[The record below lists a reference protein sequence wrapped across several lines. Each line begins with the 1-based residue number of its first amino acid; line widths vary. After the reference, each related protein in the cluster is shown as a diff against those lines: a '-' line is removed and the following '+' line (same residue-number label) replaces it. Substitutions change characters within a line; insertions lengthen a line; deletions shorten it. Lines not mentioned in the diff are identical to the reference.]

1 MENHIEILKEEI
13 SVWEYKFPSF
23 PGAPRPPIR
32 NRRSHGESL
41 KSGLLGAIGAI
52 NEARNAAGIESDK
65 LLVLELSSD
74 VMEPDV
80 DLLQNKLGL
89 SIVEEIQNKDGTAKL
104 VVQFSSQDA
113 IASFEH
119 ERILYEIDSPDVG
132 ILTYR
137 QRSDFFACI
146 NDIRRLS
153 KEDRTGQKLS
163 NAIAED
169 TLPDGLF
176 LVDIDVWYNG
186 DPVNKSFIESQI
198 RQALG
203 TGGSN
208 LCGDLFALPNL
219 LLGRVN
225 VNRFTLESIRN
236 LDLIALVDLPLG
248 VVSTEQC
255 ELYSSEFVPQI
266 NDTLDDNA
274 PIACV
279 IDSGVFSGNPLLSS
293 LIVAEEDFDL
303 AENSA
308 SDFNGHGTGVAGIV
322 AYGNFH
328 EFDKTNRVFK
338 PLVRI
343 CNGKVMHNLQ
353 DPFGNDETEFPL
365 NKRPEQL
372 VKEAIR
378 YFHREYDCRIYNLSL
393 GDSNRIYAGGRQMAW
408 ASLLDELARELDIV
422 VVVSA
427 GNVSDLDV
435 PDFNNRIDL
444 MEKSR
449 NQLLSTG
456 HRLIDP
462 ATTALGIT
470 VGSITRYEEPESF
483 PQRPTPLSAGK
494 KDYPSVFTR
503 TGAGV
508 NGAVKPEFVDY
519 GGNLAVVRPI
529 GGRPHWRSNRTL
541 NEPTLNNT
549 LEKVFKGWQG
559 TSFSAPHVTHVA
571 ARLERALQLQLGE
584 VPSSNLI
591 RALLASSAKCYEKD
605 WLEATTPPEFISGA
619 QRQPQSWRLRL
630 CGYGKVDD
638 STLFTDRNHVTL
650 FAEDALDLRQIHL
663 YKIPVPTEFLN
674 LRTNKRIAI
683 GFAYNPPTRL
693 SRKAYIANSLWF
705 EVFRRIDAE
714 ALLNYKGKKADA
726 DEDAAEDII
735 ENFSRKYGAPF
746 FPGYT
751 EVRDSTLQQ
760 RVWEKSAYGGSDL
773 LWDDNDPYI
782 YVLITGKPKFK
793 HPNEM
798 EPQPYALAVTF
809 SYDNAEDIQL
819 RQKISERAN
828 IRLREQVR
836 TRAQIQV

>member
-163 NAIAED
+163 KAIAED

-279 IDSGVFSGNPLLSS
+279 IDSGVL
-293 LIVAEEDFDL
+293 
-303 AENSA
+303 
-308 SDFNGHGTGVAGIV
+308 
-322 AYGNFH
+322 
-328 EFDKTNRVFK
+328 
-338 PLVRI
+338 
-343 CNGKVMHNLQ
+343 
-353 DPFGNDETEFPL
+353 
-365 NKRPEQL
+365 
-372 VKEAIR
+372 
-378 YFHREYDCRIYNLSL
+378 
-393 GDSNRIYAGGRQMAW
+393 
-408 ASLLDELARELDIV
+408 
-422 VVVSA
+422 
-427 GNVSDLDV
+427 
-435 PDFNNRIDL
+435 
-444 MEKSR
+444 
-449 NQLLSTG
+449 
-456 HRLIDP
+456 
-462 ATTALGIT
+462 
-470 VGSITRYEEPESF
+470 
-483 PQRPTPLSAGK
+483 
-494 KDYPSVFTR
+494 
-503 TGAGV
+503 
-508 NGAVKPEFVDY
+508 
-519 GGNLAVVRPI
+519 
-529 GGRPHWRSNRTL
+529 
-541 NEPTLNNT
+541 
-549 LEKVFKGWQG
+549 
-559 TSFSAPHVTHVA
+559 
-571 ARLERALQLQLGE
+571 
-584 VPSSNLI
+584 
-591 RALLASSAKCYEKD
+591 
-605 WLEATTPPEFISGA
+605 
-619 QRQPQSWRLRL
+619 
-630 CGYGKVDD
+630 
-638 STLFTDRNHVTL
+638 
-650 FAEDALDLRQIHL
+650 
-663 YKIPVPTEFLN
+663 
-674 LRTNKRIAI
+674 
-683 GFAYNPPTRL
+683 
-693 SRKAYIANSLWF
+693 
-705 EVFRRIDAE
+705 
-714 ALLNYKGKKADA
+714 
-726 DEDAAEDII
+726 
-735 ENFSRKYGAPF
+735 
-746 FPGYT
+746 
-751 EVRDSTLQQ
+751 
-760 RVWEKSAYGGSDL
+760 
-773 LWDDNDPYI
+773 
-782 YVLITGKPKFK
+782 
-793 HPNEM
+793 
-798 EPQPYALAVTF
+798 
-809 SYDNAEDIQL
+809 
-819 RQKISERAN
+819 
-828 IRLREQVR
+828 
-836 TRAQIQV
+836 

>member
-1 MENHIEILKEEI
+1 MENHIEILKEDI

-23 PGAPRPPIR
+23 PGAPRPPVR

-41 KSGLLGAIGAI
+41 KSGLSGAIEGI
-52 NEARNAAGIESDK
+52 KEARNAAGIESDN
-65 LLVLELSSD
+65 LLVLEISSD

-89 SIVEEIQNKDGTAKL
+89 SIVEEIQHKDGTAKL
-104 VVQFSSQDA
+104 IVQFSSQDA
-113 IASFEH
+113 IASFEQ
-119 ERILYEIDSPDVG
+119 ERVLYEIDSHDAG
-132 ILTYR
+132 MLTYR
-137 QRSDFFACI
+137 QRSDVFACI

-163 NAIAED
+163 VAIAED
-169 TLPDGLF
+169 TLPEGLF
-176 LVDIDVWYNG
+176 FVDIDVWYNG
-186 DPVNKSFIESQI
+186 NPASKSFIESQI
-198 RQALG
+198 KQALG
-203 TGGSN
+203 TGESN

-219 LLGRVN
+219 LLGRAK
-225 VNRFTLESIRN
+225 VNRFTLEAIRN

-255 ELYSSEFVPQI
+255 ELYSPEFVPQI
-266 NDTLDDNA
+266 HDTLDDDA
-274 PIACV
+274 PLACV
-279 IDSGVFSGNPLLSS
+279 IDSGVFSGNLLLSS

-303 AENSA
+303 TENSP

-322 AYGNFH
+322 AYGDFH

-353 DPFGNDETEFPL
+353 DPFGNDETGFPL
-365 NKRPEQL
+365 DKRPEQL
-372 VKEAIR
+372 VEKAIR
-378 YFHREYDCRIYNLSL
+378 YFHREYNCRIYNLSV
-393 GDSNRIYAGGRQMAW
+393 GDIDRIYTGGRQMAW
-408 ASLLDELARELDIV
+408 ASLLDELVRELDIV
-422 VVVSA
+422 IVVSA
-427 GNVSDLDV
+427 GNVSNIDV
-435 PDFNNRIDL
+435 PDFNNRIEL

-449 NQLLSTG
+449 NQLLGTG

-503 TGAGV
+503 TGSGV
-508 NGAVKPEFVDY
+508 NGAIKPEFVDY
-519 GGNLAVVRPI
+519 GGNLAVVQQI
-529 GGRPHWRSNRTL
+529 GGRPRWNSNRAL

-559 TSFSAPHVTHVA
+559 TSFSAPHVTHIA
-571 ARLERALQLQLGE
+571 ARLERALQSQLGE

-605 WLEATTPPEFISGA
+605 WLETITPPDFTGA
-619 QRQPQSWRLRL
+619 QRQPQAWRLQL

-638 STLFTDRNHVTL
+638 STLFSDRNHVTL
-650 FAEDALDLRQIHL
+650 FAEDALNLREIHL
-663 YKIPVPTEFLN
+663 YKIPVPTEFLD
-674 LRTNKRIAI
+674 LRTNKRISI

-714 ALLNYKGKKADA
+714 ALLSYKGKKADA
-726 DEDAAEDII
+726 DEAAAEYII
-735 ENFSRKYGAPF
+735 ENFSRKHGAPF
-746 FPGYT
+746 SPGYT

-760 RVWEKSAYGGSDL
+760 RVWEKSAHGGSDL
-773 LWDDNDPYI
+773 LWDNNDPYI
-782 YVLITGKPKFK
+782 YVLITGKSKFK
-793 HPNEM
+793 HPYEM